1 MRFPRFVSVALA
13 ALVAACA
20 STPPSAPA
28 SPGVGSTASAAS
40 AGPVRLTL
48 VGLNDFHGHVEPG
61 RTVLKDGQVVEEGG
75 AALLAAYVARL
86 RVDNPGGVLLVDAGD
101 LFQGTLPSNLTEGAI
116 VVDVY
121 NHLGVAAAAIGNH
134 EFDYGPVG
142 PDVMAKRPGEDALG
156 ALKARA
162 AQARFPFLSANLRE
176 AATGQHPAWLGNDGT
191 ALVTVKG
198 VKVGLVGLTT
208 ESTPESTNPVNV
220 ASLRFLPLA
229 PAALEGA
236 RSLRARGAD
245 VVVVVAHAGGKCP
258 DLKDPHDTSSCDR
271 GDSEILTM
279 LDGLPP
285 GTVDAVVAGHTHQVM
300 GHFYRGVPVIE
311 TTGMARSLGVVELY
325 VDPASHHVV
334 PERTRLQAAIPLCAK
349 VDAATHTCD
358 ARRLKEQP
366 QVTLEPA
373 TFLGA
378 PVVPDAEVEKLL
390 APALKTASE
399 AEARPLGITATAP
412 LARGYTGE
420 SALGNLLADAL
431 RDVARADVALMNPGG
446 IRADLPAGPLTF
458 GQLYEVLPFDN
469 TVAVL
474 QLSGAEVRRL
484 LELADSTDRGAVF
497 PVSGLEVTLAKCPGP
512 QRLQGLTLQ
521 GGAPLEPGKTYRV
534 ALPDFLARGGDG
546 LAPLIQ
552 SLPPERVDLT
562 PVRGMDLRDAV
573 VAYGKSRGGTL
584 PTPTPGR
591 VRYTGVATCPAAA
604 R

>member
-1 MRFPRFVSVALA
+1 MRSPRLVLVALV
-13 ALVAACA
+13 ALSAACA
-20 STPPSAPA
+20 STPSSTP
-28 SPGVGSTASAAS
+28 PGVVGSTASAAS

-75 AALLAAYVARL
+75 AATLAAYVARL
-86 RVDNPGGVLLVDAGD
+86 RADNPGGVLLVDGGD

-121 NHLGVAAAAIGNH
+121 NRLGVAAAAIGNH

-142 PDVMAKRPGEDALG
+142 PASMPKGPGEDPLG
-156 ALKARA
+156 ALKARIQ
-162 AQARFPFLSANLRE
+162 QARFPMLSANLRD
-176 AATGQHPAWLGNDGT
+176 AATGQRPAWTGNDGT

-245 VVVVVAHAGGKCP
+245 VVVVVAHAGAKCP
-258 DLKDPHDTSSCDR
+258 DLKNPHDTSNCDR
-271 GDSEILTM
+271 GDSEILSM

-285 GTVDAVVAGHTHQVM
+285 GTVDAVVAGHTHQAV
-300 GHFYRGVPVIE
+300 GVFYRGVPVIE
-311 TTGMARSLGVVELY
+311 TSGMARSLGVVELY
-325 VDPASHHVV
+325 VDPASHHVDS
-334 PERTRLQAAIPLCAK
+334 ERTRLQAAIPLCAK
-349 VDAATHTCD
+349 VDAATSSCD

-366 QVTLEPA
+366 QVKLVQA

-378 PVVPDAEVEKLL
+378 PVVPDAEVERML
-390 APALKTASE
+390 APALKTARE
-399 AEARPLGITATAP
+399 AEARPLGISAAAP
-412 LARGYTGE
+412 LTRGYVQE
-420 SALGNLLADAL
+420 SVLGNLLADAI
-431 RDVARADVALMNPGG
+431 RDTARADVALMNPGG
-446 IRADLPAGPLTF
+446 IRADLPPGPLTF
-458 GQLYEVLPFDN
+458 GQVYEVLPFDN

-474 QLSGAEVRRL
+474 QLSGAELRRL
-484 LELADSTDRGAVF
+484 LELATNTDRGAVF
-497 PVSGLEVTLAKCPGP
+497 PVSGVELTLGKCPGP
-512 QRLQGLTLQ
+512 QRLQGVTLA

-546 LAPLIQ
+546 LQPLIQ

-562 PVRGMDLRDAV
+562 PVRGMDLRDAL

-584 PTPTPGR
+584 PTPALGR
-591 VRYTGVATCPAAA
+591 VRYTGVAECSGAV